1 MLRLSTGLRDKLLGT
16 ESFRDIFDYGVI
28 YIYSGS
34 QPSRADDAVQGTL
47 LGKVTVD
54 GGAFS
59 FGSQANGLQFAAPD
73 GGAIEKVA
81 DDAWQFQGLEDGT
94 AGWGRLMGN
103 DNDDLGSSE
112 SLPRLDFSI
121 ARTGADLNL
130 SNTNIAVDAVHTI
143 DVFRYSIPAQ

>member
-1 MLRLSTGLRDKLLGT
+1 MLRLSTGLRDALLGT
-16 ESFRDIFDYGVI
+16 KSFKDIFLDGVI
-28 YIYSGS
+28 YIYSGA
-34 QPSRADDAVQGTL
+34 QPAKADDAVQGTL

-59 FGSQANGLQFAAPD
+59 FGSAANGLEFAAPS

-81 DDAWQFQGLEDGT
+81 ADAWQFKGLADGV

-103 DNDDLGSSE
+103 ANDDLGAST

-121 ARTGADLNL
+121 GRTGADLNL